1 MKIKASPKQ
10 FFAMN
15 MGKIFFCI
23 IALLCMSIP
32 NKYISIFASLCFLI
46 FSALLFYKYIK
57 MRSIIWDIG
66 NEVICVQRG
75 IISQTKDYIELYRV
89 VDYRERQTA
98 MQRIFG
104 LKSIV
109 IISRD
114 ATDSFIMVF
123 GIPTK
128 NDLIKYVRE
137 NVEKCRKNKNVYEIS
152 NNH

>member
-1 MKIKASPKQ
+1 
-10 FFAMN
+10 
-15 MGKIFFCI
+15 
-23 IALLCMSIP
+23 
-32 NKYISIFASLCFLI
+32 
-46 FSALLFYKYIK
+46 